1 MRLRF
6 PASCSHYANC
16 PQRALIGAFQRYL
29 QNKSMN
35 LLCKLAPQPTWD
47 KIKLR
52 TPRMIATG
60 ICLTVTLSSN
70 HHSLAQDIKIMREE
84 TSQEVNNPTL
94 DADAIVSRT
103 EAHLAS
109 LKERD
114 RQIADLAQMVDE
126 LIGLLGETRSTN
138 ATRRGRIDTLS
149 KQLVESEEV
158 QRDIKHQLSSL
169 EIERDQFAAQI
180 SNLQGI
186 INDYTRTVEL
196 QESRLIHAKNETQ
209 SKDQELQRLRSSF
222 NKLNLEV
229 EFLKR
234 IKASLTNNLKSVRTD
249 NKLKSQQIIRLTQ
262 QLTESSWAKVIL
274 LARHRAEL
282 FSLLNEALGPQTNSR
297 VVNNR
302 FVFQSE
308 SLFTRGSSALTVQGR
323 NQLAIFAEVFRNY
336 SSAIPNDLAWVLR
349 IDSHTDQ
356 YSSSN
361 SEFQGSWDLSAARAI
376 IVVKFLVDKGIQP
389 QRLVA
394 AGFGQY
400 HPTDRRTDEIAQ
412 RRNRH
417 VAISL
422 TYP

>member
-1 MRLRF
+1 
-6 PASCSHYANC
+6 
-16 PQRALIGAFQRYL
+16 
-29 QNKSMN
+29 
-35 LLCKLAPQPTWD
+35 
-47 KIKLR
+47 
-52 TPRMIATG
+52 
-60 ICLTVTLSSN
+60 
-70 HHSLAQDIKIMREE
+70 MREE
-84 TSQEVNNPTL
+84 AAKEVTNPTL
-94 DADAIVSRT
+94 DVDEILSRT

-114 RQIADLAQMVDE
+114 KQIADLAHMVDE

-149 KQLVESEEV
+149 KQLVESEAT
-158 QRDIKHQLSSL
+158 QRDINHQLSSL
-169 EIERDQFAAQI
+169 EAERDQYAAHI
-180 SNLQGI
+180 SNLRGI
-186 INDYTRTVEL
+186 INDYTKTVEL
-196 QESRLIHAKNETQ
+196 QDSRLINAKNEAQ
-209 SKDQELQRLRSSF
+209 SKDQELHKLRSSF

-234 IKASLTNNLKSVRTD
+234 IKASLTNNLKSVRADT
-249 NKLKSQQIIRLTQ
+249 KLKSQKIIRLTQ
-262 QLTESSWAKVIL
+262 QLSESSGAKVIL

-282 FSLLNEALGPQTNSR
+282 FSLLNEALAPQINSR

-308 SLFTRGSSALTVQGR
+308 SLFTRGSSTLTVQGR

-336 SSAIPNDLAWVLR
+336 SPALPNDLAWVLR

-356 YSSSN
+356 YSGASS
-361 SEFQGSWDLSAARAI
+361 ECQGGWDLSAARAI
-376 IVVKFLVDKGIQP
+376 NVVKFLVEKGIQP

-394 AGFGQY
+394 AGFGQH

-412 RRNRH
+412 RRNRRG
-417 VAISL
+417 AISL

>member
-1 MRLRF
+1 
-6 PASCSHYANC
+6 
-16 PQRALIGAFQRYL
+16 
-29 QNKSMN
+29 
-35 LLCKLAPQPTWD
+35 
-47 KIKLR
+47 
-52 TPRMIATG
+52 
-60 ICLTVTLSSN
+60 
-70 HHSLAQDIKIMREE
+70 IMREE